1 MFGLYGISLG
11 FVRLHKPFLYT
22 LSGDD
27 FFFVVNKIRAP
38 FSRFYAFLS
47 FSLPFSATKHS
58 SKDDNSEDGWLG
70 LFPLE
75 EEGCWLGFGG
85 NARSS
90 VFNAR
95 IFGCLSSCFLLRLK
109 SLKYA
114 LFNVYL
120 ASFLGSMDTF
130 TRSIEAQL
138 VVSC

>member
-1 MFGLYGISLG
+1 M
-11 FVRLHKPFLYT
+11 YT
-22 LSGDD
+22 LSGDN
-27 FFFVVNKIRAP
+27 FFAVNKIRAP
-38 FSRFYAFLS
+38 FSRFSVFLS

-58 SKDDNSEDGWLG
+58 SEDDNSEDGWLG
-70 LFPLE
+70 LFLLE
-75 EEGCWLGFGG
+75 EEGYWLGFGG

-95 IFGCLSSCFLLRLK
+95 IFGCLSSYFSLRLK
-109 SLKYA
+109 SLKHA

>member
-1 MFGLYGISLG
+1 MVFHLVCKSYISHLDTLLNETL
-11 FVRLHKPFLYT
+11 FFAVNKVRVPVLPFL
-22 LSGDD
+22 L
-27 FFFVVNKIRAP
+27 
-38 FSRFYAFLS
+38 FSYFLS
-47 FSLPFSATKHS
+47 LSRLPNTPLRMTTQRMVGKASSSLKRTTI
-58 SKDDNSEDGWLG
+58 GQR
-70 LFPLE
+70 
-75 EEGCWLGFGG
+75 FGG

-95 IFGCLSSCFLLRLK
+95 IYGCLGSCFSLRLK
-109 SLKYA
+109 SLKHA